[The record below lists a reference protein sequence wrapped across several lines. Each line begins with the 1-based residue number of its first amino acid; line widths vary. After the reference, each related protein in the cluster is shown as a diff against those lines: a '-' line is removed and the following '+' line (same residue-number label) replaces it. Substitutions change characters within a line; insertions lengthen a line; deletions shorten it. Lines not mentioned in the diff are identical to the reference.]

1 MNEKE
6 KNNDIMK
13 NILNALFIV
22 FLCFGLSFSVSA
34 EKQPEPA
41 QSKTARVKA
50 SAAGCLPGAGFKY
63 LDINNVRCRINTGGD
78 MWWDFDIPQYEI
90 PAGSKKTSMFSASL
104 WVGGVDVNDQLK
116 LAALR
121 YRQGPS
127 FGGGNDFWPGPL
139 TIDGTAAV
147 SEQVCAEY
155 DKLFP
160 MKREWI
166 DEFLAWW
173 DDKESY
179 PDYVIPAEILNWPA
193 HGDVSK
199 GQSYYLAPFYD
210 LDGDGEYNPIM
221 GDYPY
226 YDISNELCPLN
237 FAGIPEWRPTP
248 TAEADFYFGG
258 QQDAWKY
265 GILADQVIKGDET
278 LWWVF
283 NDKGNIHTETYGD
296 PIGFEIRAQAFGF
309 STNDEINNMTF
320 YSYEII
326 NRSTYRLTDT
336 YFSQWV
342 DTDLGYAKDD
352 YVGCDIM
359 RGLGYCYNGK
369 PEDGSGQYNAYGSQ
383 PPAIGVDFFQ
393 GPYMDAD
400 GYDNPAYVNALDSV
414 LGPSYGG
421 KCDIVNQDGTIQLMQ
436 YYKDK
441 TKSELISDFF
451 LVRAEA
457 INGVNFG
464 NGIVDDER
472 FGMRRF
478 VYHNN
483 SGSGVPS
490 YMTDPD
496 YAPEYY
502 NFLRGIW
509 KDNTKMRYGG
519 NAHES
524 SNAYGPDCDF
534 MFPGTSDVCDWGT
547 GGIPPAG
554 PKNWTE
560 ETAGNPPEDR
570 RFMQSAGPFTLE
582 PGQVNYITV
591 GIPWAKANTGGPWA
605 SVELL
610 RVVDDKCQALFDN
623 CFSVIQGPNAP
634 DLTFRELENE
644 FIVYITN
651 RKTNDLGSNFN
662 ESYREIDPSI
672 EATNRAQGT
681 DYDPYYTFQG
691 YQIYQLANSE
701 ASIADITD
709 PNLARLVYQCDVKDN
724 VTQLVN
730 HNYDQSLGASV
741 PVEMVNGNDQG
752 IQHTFRLKEDAFTGE
767 AFVNHEKYYFLA
779 VAYGYN
785 EYMKYSADPAM
796 QEPGIVGLEGQKA
809 PYLAGRKNIRV
820 YTAIPHRNIGGIV
833 PKAQYGDQPSIVR
846 IQGQGNGRNILEY
859 TKEVVAAMG
868 DLPPIDTIW
877 SYGEDTTWRLASFE
891 DENYPLMRRP
901 VFKANNGPINVKV
914 IDPLNVKNAEFE
926 LRFDSIYWFVKN
938 NITGDVALP
947 AGEDTLGFGV
957 TTWSLYDITN
967 NKVYKADT
975 TIAVDNEQLF
985 LELGISVNIQQCN
998 YPGNFKVGAI
1008 PDGTSTINVYHIPES
1023 QNGVLHS
1030 DIYYADSSRQWL
1042 SGVSDIDESGPW
1054 NWIRS
1059 GTTADPEN
1067 QSNNDWDVTITS
1079 NGTAEGNPYW
1089 DPEGAFEG
1097 VIDGTWAP
1105 YFMCATGEQD
1115 PAGPAQSR
1123 LSKSLMKNMS
1133 RVHSID
1139 VVFTSDKSK
1148 WTRCPVIEMSNDV
1161 QLAQGGA
1168 KRFTIRAAQSVD
1180 KDGNPAPVGSGPSS
1194 NPDDPNY
1201 ISETG
1206 MGWFPGYVYD
1216 LETGERLNIIF
1227 GEDSWLVGENGRD
1240 MLFNP
1245 TSNMYNPLINPANP
1259 DPSHVLFGGKHY
1271 VYVFG
1276 HTEKLFGPNPSA
1288 QYDSPPYDAGAWLRN
1303 SIKGGNLDSRIWA
1316 SAMWVGLPMAHPIR
1330 EWMSN
1335 DARVAI
1341 RVARPYQRYYSTMMY
1356 QDSTSQDVYNRNFP
1370 VYSFSTEALATQKGV
1385 IEIAQT
1391 ELELINV
1398 VPNPYYAYSTY
1409 EVNQLDNRIKIV
1421 NLPRKCT
1428 VSIYNVSGTLVR
1440 QFTKDED
1447 ITSIDWNLKNS
1458 AGIPIAGGIYLIHVD
1473 APGIG
1478 ERTIKW
1484 FGSLRPIDLNA
1495 F

>member
-1 MNEKE
+1 
-6 KNNDIMK
+6 MK

-490 YMTDPD
+490 YMTDPN

>member
-1 MNEKE
+1 
-6 KNNDIMK
+6 MK

-210 LDGDGEYNPIM
+210 LDGDGEYNPVM

-400 GYDNPAYVNALDSV
+400 GYDNPAYINALDSV

-421 KCDIVNQDGTIQLMQ
+421 KCDIVNQDGTLQLMQ

-534 MFPGTSDVCDWGT
+534 MFPGTSDICDWGT
-547 GGIPPAG
+547 GGVPPAG

-610 RVVDDKCQALFDN
+610 RVVDDKCQTLFDN

-796 QEPGIVGLEGQKA
+796 QEPGIVGLEGQKV

-938 NITGDVALP
+938 SITGDVALP

-1042 SGVSDIDESGPW
+1042 SGISDIDESGPW

-1216 LETGERLNIIF
+1216 LETGERLNMIF

>member
-1 MNEKE
+1 
-6 KNNDIMK
+6 
-13 NILNALFIV
+13 
-22 FLCFGLSFSVSA
+22 
-34 EKQPEPA
+34 
-41 QSKTARVKA
+41 
-50 SAAGCLPGAGFKY
+50 
-63 LDINNVRCRINTGGD
+63 
-78 MWWDFDIPQYEI
+78 
-90 PAGSKKTSMFSASL
+90 
-104 WVGGVDVNDQLK
+104 
-116 LAALR
+116 
-121 YRQGPS
+121 
-127 FGGGNDFWPGPL
+127 
-139 TIDGTAAV
+139 
-147 SEQVCAEY
+147 
-155 DKLFP
+155 
-160 MKREWI
+160 
-166 DEFLAWW
+166 
-173 DDKESY
+173 
-179 PDYVIPAEILNWPA
+179 
-193 HGDVSK
+193 
-199 GQSYYLAPFYD
+199 
-210 LDGDGEYNPIM
+210 
-221 GDYPY
+221 
-226 YDISNELCPLN
+226 
-237 FAGIPEWRPTP
+237 
-248 TAEADFYFGG
+248 
-258 QQDAWKY
+258 
-265 GILADQVIKGDET
+265 
-278 LWWVF
+278 
-283 NDKGNIHTETYGD
+283 
-296 PIGFEIRAQAFGF
+296 
-309 STNDEINNMTF
+309 
-320 YSYEII
+320 
-326 NRSTYRLTDT
+326 
-336 YFSQWV
+336 
-342 DTDLGYAKDD
+342 
-352 YVGCDIM
+352 
-359 RGLGYCYNGK
+359 
-369 PEDGSGQYNAYGSQ
+369 
-383 PPAIGVDFFQ
+383 
-393 GPYMDAD
+393 
-400 GYDNPAYVNALDSV
+400 
-414 LGPSYGG
+414 
-421 KCDIVNQDGTIQLMQ
+421 
-436 YYKDK
+436 
-441 TKSELISDFF
+441 
-451 LVRAEA
+451 
-457 INGVNFG
+457 
-464 NGIVDDER
+464 
-472 FGMRRF
+472 
-478 VYHNN
+478 
-483 SGSGVPS
+483 
-490 YMTDPD
+490 
-496 YAPEYY
+496 
-502 NFLRGIW
+502 
-509 KDNTKMRYGG
+509 
-519 NAHES
+519 
-524 SNAYGPDCDF
+524 
-534 MFPGTSDVCDWGT
+534 
-547 GGIPPAG
+547 PAG

-610 RVVDDKCQALFDN
+610 RVVDDKCQTLFDN

-796 QEPGIVGLEGQKA
+796 QEPGIVGLEGQKV

-891 DENYPLMRRP
+891 DENYPLMRQP

-938 NITGDVALP
+938 SITGDVALP

-1042 SGVSDIDESGPW
+1042 SGISDIDESGPW

-1216 LETGERLNIIF
+1216 LETGERLNMIF